1 MKSRCFVFVRKSGAP
16 LAGVLNGGHVGWGF
30 QVGEDRFYYGSTEN
44 RSGSPFVAPGEDND
58 WWAADGTEAEMLAR
72 FIELDY
78 DGYKVA
84 TVREPHPEAAR
95 RLAEESQQWG
105 YTGLTNN
112 CLDHLWRI
120 LEAYGEP
127 WLPFAQT
134 HPIPNDWFAQY
145 LGEYRNL

>member
-1 MKSRCFVFVRKSGAP
+1 MNGRSFVFVRKNGAP

-30 QVGEDRFYYGSTEN
+30 QVAEDRCYYGSTEN
-44 RSGSPFVAPGEDND
+44 SSGAPYVAPGADSG
-58 WWAADGTEAEMLAR
+58 WWAHEGTEAEMLAR
-72 FIELDY
+72 FTELAY

-84 TVREPHPEAAR
+84 TVRDPHPEEAR
-95 RLAEESQQWG
+95 QVADASATWG

-120 LEAYGEP
+120 LDAYGEP

-145 LGEYRNL
+145 IGEYRNL